1 MCAQGSDGGT
11 GNCNGSG
18 MPGCTNSSC
27 KGKCTYTGRNP
38 AVAEGSLLAIPAAMA
53 AHVNVTTVPG
63 AKIKQAL
70 VDYGGYLVDGT
81 GDNSTAS
88 PGHPAGAMEAAICMD
103 AVVNSEL
110 RGLLGYAPTY
120 NSQEVSWHGPG
131 KQLYDDLTAIFQALH
146 AVVNNGPSS
155 IGGGGIPRVPLKPP
169 LCE

>member
-1 MCAQGSDGGT
+1 
-11 GNCNGSG
+11 
-18 MPGCTNSSC
+18 
-27 KGKCTYTGRNP
+27 
-38 AVAEGSLLAIPAAMA
+38 MA

-70 VDYGGYLVDGT
+70 VEYGGYLVDGT

-155 IGGGGIPRVPLKPP
+155 IGGGGHPKGAAKATVVRVIRAPL
-169 LCE
+169 LVCAQNAYNHAAHEYVARQS